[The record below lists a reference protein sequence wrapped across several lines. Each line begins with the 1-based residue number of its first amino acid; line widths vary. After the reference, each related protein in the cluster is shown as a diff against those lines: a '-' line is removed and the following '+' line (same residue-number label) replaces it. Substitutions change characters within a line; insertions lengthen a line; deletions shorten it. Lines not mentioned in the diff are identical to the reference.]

1 MKNKFLPNICA
12 CLVNIK
18 QTTNLNI
25 FKFAWDY
32 SSNIIWYDNIK
43 RGCRRYNSKKV
54 FCYAE
59 YTVISQTNLIELA
72 SKIAEHFG
80 SKSNR
85 EIYRNKKALINNK
98 IDAADQEY
106 IHIYA

>member
-1 MKNKFLPNICA
+1 MCMFGQYKTNYKF
-12 CLVNIK
+12 K
-18 QTTNLNI
+18 Y
-25 FKFAWDY
+25 KFAWDY